1 MKRIDPWL
9 VLIGPGAGRRKEAV
23 KREAGGRGW
32 REMVG
37 VRGEEVVVR
46 RGEEEREEGG
56 SEMVEVRLEGGGAKG
71 VDRKEGEREGFTNSW
86 GGGERKQGG
95 EGTGKKRRGEKKE
108 TRGGERR
115 QG

>member
-23 KREAGGRGW
+23 KRDEEAGGRGW

-46 RGEEEREEGG
+46 RGLEEREEGG
-56 SEMVEVRLEGGGAKG
+56 SEMVVVRVEGGGAKG
-71 VDRKEGEREGFTNSW
+71 VERKEGEREGFTNSFW

-95 EGTGKKRRGEKKE
+95 EGMGKKRRGEKKRE
-108 TRGGERR
+108 KR
-115 QG
+115 